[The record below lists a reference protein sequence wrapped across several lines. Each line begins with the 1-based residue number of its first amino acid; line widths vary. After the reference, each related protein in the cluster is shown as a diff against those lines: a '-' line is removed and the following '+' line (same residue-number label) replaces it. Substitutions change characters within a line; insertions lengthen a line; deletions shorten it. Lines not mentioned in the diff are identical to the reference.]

1 MQQKIDMNNSL
12 ITTEPKKKENR
23 IAEFGILFVF
33 LLALLEPIQNIK
45 REAFLPFAPEAL
57 TVTLLGIAFM
67 LLLSSRINIKLFKK
81 NHFIALNA
89 FNILILLSSLYSIYP
104 LLTASRSLQFL
115 IVSNCLYLILVHVKD
130 LEKTFHS
137 VALITI
143 AFIFLSSVYGSQFY
157 IFRSLYSFYGFCIFV
172 ITFFVMFFCL
182 ILSVEFIYL

>member
-12 ITTEPKKKENR
+12 ITTELKKKENR

-81 NHFIALNA
+81 SHFIALNA

-104 LLTASRSLQFL
+104 LLTSSRSLQFL
-115 IVSNCLYLILVHVKD
+115 IVSNCLYLMLVHVK
-130 LEKTFHS
+130 EIGRAS
-137 VALITI
+137 CRER
-143 AFIFLSSVYGSQFY
+143 VY
-157 IFRSLYSFYGFCIFV
+157 IVVR
-172 ITFFVMFFCL
+172 
-182 ILSVEFIYL
+182 